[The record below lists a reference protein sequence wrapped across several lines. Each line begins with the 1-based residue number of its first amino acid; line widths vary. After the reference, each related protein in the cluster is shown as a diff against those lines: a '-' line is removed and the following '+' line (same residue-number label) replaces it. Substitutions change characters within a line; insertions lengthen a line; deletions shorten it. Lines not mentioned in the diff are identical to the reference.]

1 MDFEKAFPDTLEL
14 ETPRILMRKIREE
27 DIPVFQ
33 HLGADRELWKYFKY
47 DLSSPRKME
56 WYIRDALEQ
65 KKKRQRMP
73 FTIIDKDT
81 KEICGTSSFGNISFE
96 DGRLEIGWSFLGK
109 AFQGTGITKHRFFV
123 MTNYAFEVLKME
135 RVEVKTDATNERA
148 KGALLKSGFIPE
160 GVLRSY
166 SPIEQ
171 ENRRRDA
178 IYFSLLRTEWPER
191 MQQFY
196 PELVL

>member
-109 AFQGTGITKHRFFV
+109 AFQGTGRARNYWNSWILHTASRRFFHKPSQNDRRMPLTPNKV
-123 MTNYAFEVLKME
+123 NWDRRMF
-135 RVEVKTDATNERA
+135 
-148 KGALLKSGFIPE
+148 
-160 GVLRSY
+160 LR
-166 SPIEQ
+166 
-171 ENRRRDA
+171 
-178 IYFSLLRTEWPER
+178 
-191 MQQFY
+191 
-196 PELVL
+196 